1 MNQNEPKCAGHSVKN
16 RPVAG
21 LVENRQKL
29 VPTQKT
35 AWPLFYPH
43 LFFSTIL
50 IQYFLFE
57 TLFYYWSNTH
67 LFLFT
72 ILIYYSYNTH
82 LFFINSVIILI
93 YYSTKSV
100 LYTHLFYQN
109 SVLLFVQHPS
119 FFHHKP
125 HNPDLLFNIIG
136 SFHPSFLSEFWS
148 TIPPTPIF
156 FSLLASHS

>member
-1 MNQNEPKCAGHSVKN
+1 MLAH
-16 RPVAG
+16 
-21 LVENRQKL
+21 
-29 VPTQKT
+29 
-35 AWPLFYPH
+35 
-43 LFFSTIL
+43 STIHPSFFHQNSDL
-50 IQYFLFE
+50 LFIQNTSFFLYQHHNPNLLFNIIN
-57 TLFYYWSNTH
+57 TIHPSFFIRILFYYSPNSH

-136 SFHPSFLSEFWS
+136 SFHPSFLSEF
-148 TIPPTPIF
+148 
-156 FSLLASHS
+156 